1 MTQDQFGRL
10 FPEVPER
17 TLRYR
22 TRRLHKLGL
31 TGRSRPYRERGSA
44 PNHHWPTRR
53 ADCLVRGEPLP
64 RGGERHARDP
74 VFLAHAAALSELYVT
89 LATRAPEMGLDL
101 LIYRRE
107 GQARESFEDGARAR
121 TLAPDAT
128 VVLIDGEERKLGAF
142 VEIDLGTMS
151 HTRLRFKAGL
161 YAAYARSGV
170 WREQHLFLPELLF
183 LTTTPARASKFVK
196 ALQAALQGSGQR
208 SGVRS
213 RTAFV
218 AAAGAFALTL
228 GRLVED
234 GSLVD
239 LDGREGLSLL
249 DVLGDAR
256 APYEEK
262 RAYRQAREQAE
273 AQEQRRLLDDA
284 EALRAHLHRKERYL
298 SAYIDAFAPG
308 GGLAVRLLLAS
319 SGQPQP
325 VERDVLQAIGRDL
338 GDALL
343 EPGASVLSAPGAAVN
358 SEAASLA
365 DCYRAAQQ
373 ERLEA
378 LASRYGEGPRLREAG
393 ERLRSGPLIEGHV
406 LRWLPREAE
415 QDAVCRQDQCERRG
429 AYLAW
434 RERAARQLAR
444 KAGPLGRLTHHAEDF
459 YPQLDQRSLGFCR
472 RCQEITYPEAH
483 AAGVRNARPA
493 CHYCHETDPV
503 EAYHG
508 DAPAST
514 EREVRL

>member
-1 MTQDQFGRL
+1 
-10 FPEVPER
+10 
-17 TLRYR
+17 
-22 TRRLHKLGL
+22 
-31 TGRSRPYRERGSA
+31 
-44 PNHHWPTRR
+44 
-53 ADCLVRGEPLP
+53 VRGEPLP
-64 RGGERHARDP
+64 RGGERHTRDP

-89 LATRAPEMGLDL
+89 FATRAPEVGLEL

-107 GQARESFEDGARAR
+107 GQAREPFEDGPLER
-121 TLAPDAT
+121 TLAPDAM
-128 VVLIDGEERKLGAF
+128 VVLVDGEERKLGAF

-170 WREQHLFLPELLF
+170 WREQHLFLPALLF

-196 ALQAALQGSGQR
+196 ALQAALQGSAKGHG
-208 SGVRS
+208 SRS

-218 AAAGAFALTL
+218 AAAGALALTP

-234 GSLVD
+234 GGGLVD

-249 DVLGDAR
+249 DVLNDAR

-262 RAYRQAREQAE
+262 RAYWQKRERAKARK
-273 AQEQRRLLDDA
+273 QRRLLDNA
-284 EALRAHLHRKERYL
+284 EALRAHLHDEECYL
-298 SAYIDAFAPG
+298 SAYIEALGPV

-343 EPGASVLSAPGAAVN
+343 EPGAVVLSAPGAKVKC
-358 SEAASLA
+358 EAASLA

-373 ERLEA
+373 ERLQA

-393 ERLRSGPLIEGHV
+393 ARLRSGELIEAHV
-406 LRWLPREAE
+406 LQWLPRDAE
-415 QDAVCRQDQCERRG
+415 HDAMGRQDQRERRG

-434 RERAARQLAR
+434 RERAAGQLAR
-444 KAGPLGRLTHHAEDF
+444 KAGPLGRLTHRAEDF
-459 YPQLDQRSLGFCR
+459 YPQLDEQTLGICR
-472 RCQEITYPEAH
+472 RCQEITYPPAH

-503 EAYHG
+503 GSYHE